1 MKRLDIKKKLVPR
14 HARHRINLADRIL
27 NLSVFKRFI

>member
-14 HARHRINLADRIL
+14 QARHRINIAKSIL
-27 NLSVFKRFI
+27 NFKVFKRFI